1 MEVVTW
7 RLIDSS
13 LSHGQRPM
21 YDVTQYVQEAGIC
34 KIKTSSETK
43 KIQMFV
49 IGKDC
54 NKFRGERLRLGKGGW
69 SFCLV
74 LLNVFTILSDT
85 ISSLFLFFAIF
96 LLFLFFFFFFFFFF
110 FVFFFFLFLFLLLFI
125 LLFPLLFPIPSPSER
140 PPRPSE

>member
-1 MEVVTW
+1 MQNRLSISKTKLSSECIFRLTREALVVTW

-21 YDVTQYVQEAGIC
+21 YDVTHYVQEAGIC

-54 NKFRGERLRLGKGGW
+54 NKFRGEGLRLGKGG
-69 SFCLV
+69 
-74 LLNVFTILSDT
+74 
-85 ISSLFLFFAIF
+85 
-96 LLFLFFFFFFFFFF
+96 
-110 FVFFFFLFLFLLLFI
+110 
-125 LLFPLLFPIPSPSER
+125 
-140 PPRPSE
+140 